1 MKKLRDF
8 FKVDSNIRLL
18 IVFVVFSVA
27 GSLSLVVADNIFSHL
42 LEFEDHGFLYWFFR
56 IIIIVPIYQ
65 VLLIVTG
72 TIFGEFRYFWEI
84 EKRILKRFGFKL
96 K

>member
-18 IVFVVFSVA
+18 IVFIVFSVA
-27 GSLSLVVADNIFSHL
+27 GSLSLVVADNIFSYL
-42 LEFEDHGFLYWFFR
+42 LEFEDHDSLYWFFR
-56 IIIIVPIYQ
+56 IIILFPIYQ

-84 EKRILKRFGFKL
+84 EKRILKRLGFRL

>member
-18 IVFVVFSVA
+18 IVFIVFSVA
-27 GSLSLVVADNIFSHL
+27 GSLSLVVADNIFSYL
-42 LEFEDHGFLYWFFR
+42 LEFEDHDSLYWFFR
-56 IIIIVPIYQ
+56 IIILFPIYQ

-84 EKRILKRFGFKL
+84 EKRILKRLGFKL

>member
-18 IVFVVFSVA
+18 IVFIVFSAA
-27 GSLSLVVADNIFSHL
+27 GSLSLVVASNIFNHL
-42 LEFEDHGFLYWFFR
+42 LEFKDHDSLYWFFR
-56 IIIIVPIYQ
+56 IIILFPIYQ

-84 EKRILKRFGFKL
+84 EKRILKRLGFKL

>member
-18 IVFVVFSVA
+18 IVFIVFSAA
-27 GSLSLVVADNIFSHL
+27 GSLSLVVADNIFNHL
-42 LEFEDHGFLYWFFR
+42 LEFKDHDSLYWFFR
-56 IIIIVPIYQ
+56 IIILFPIYQ

-84 EKRILKRFGFKL
+84 EKRILKRLGFKL

>member
-18 IVFVVFSVA
+18 IVFIVFSAA
-27 GSLSLVVADNIFSHL
+27 GSLSLVVADNIFSYL
-42 LEFEDHGFLYWFFR
+42 LEFEDHDSLYWFFR
-56 IIIIVPIYQ
+56 IIILFPIYQ

-84 EKRILKRFGFKL
+84 EKRILKRLGFKL

>member
-8 FKVDSNIRLL
+8 FKVDSNIRVL
-18 IVFVVFSVA
+18 IVFIVFSVA
-27 GSLSLVVADNIFSHL
+27 GSLSLVVADNIFSYL
-42 LEFEDHGFLYWFFR
+42 LEFEDHDSLYWFFR
-56 IIIIVPIYQ
+56 IIILFPIYQ

-84 EKRILKRFGFKL
+84 EKRILKRLGFKL

>member
-18 IVFVVFSVA
+18 IVFIVFSVA

-42 LEFEDHGFLYWFFR
+42 LEFEDHDSLYWFFR
-56 IIIIVPIYQ
+56 IIILFPIYQ

-84 EKRILKRFGFKL
+84 EKRILKRLGFRL

>member
-18 IVFVVFSVA
+18 IVFIVFSVA
-27 GSLSLVVADNIFSHL
+27 GSLSLVVADNIFSYL
-42 LEFEDHGFLYWFFR
+42 LEFEDHDSLYWFFR
-56 IIIIVPIYQ
+56 IIILFPIYQ

-84 EKRILKRFGFKL
+84 EKRILKRVGFKL

>member
-18 IVFVVFSVA
+18 IVFIVFSVA
-27 GSLSLVVADNIFSHL
+27 GSLSLVVADNIFSYL
-42 LEFEDHGFLYWFFR
+42 LEFEDHDSFYWFFR
-56 IIIIVPIYQ
+56 IIILFPIYQ

-72 TIFGEFRYFWEI
+72 TILGEFRYFWEI
-84 EKRILKRFGFKL
+84 EKRILKRLGFRL
-96 K
+96 I

>member
-18 IVFVVFSVA
+18 IVFIVFSVA

-42 LEFEDHGFLYWFFR
+42 LEFEDHDSLYWFCR
-56 IIIIVPIYQ
+56 IIILFPIYQ

-84 EKRILKRFGFKL
+84 EKRILKRLGFKL

>member
-18 IVFVVFSVA
+18 IVFIVFSVA
-27 GSLSLVVADNIFSHL
+27 GSLSLVVADNIFNHL
-42 LEFEDHGFLYWFFR
+42 LEFKDHDSLYWFFR
-56 IIIIVPIYQ
+56 IIILFPIYQ

-84 EKRILKRFGFKL
+84 EKRILKRLGFKL

>member
-18 IVFVVFSVA
+18 KVFTVFSVA

-42 LEFEDHGFLYWFFR
+42 LEFEDHDSLYWFCR
-56 IIIIVPIYQ
+56 IIILFPIYQ

-84 EKRILKRFGFKL
+84 EKRILKRLGFKL